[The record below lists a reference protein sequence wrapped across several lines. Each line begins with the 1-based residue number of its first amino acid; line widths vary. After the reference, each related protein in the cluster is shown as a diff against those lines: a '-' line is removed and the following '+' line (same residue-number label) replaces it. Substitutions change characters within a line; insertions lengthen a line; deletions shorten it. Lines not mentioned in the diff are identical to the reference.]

1 MTQTATTMTWT
12 STNGIVLGDLVP
24 TALRRRWVKRGYCP
38 DRDLY
43 TLFSEHVRAH
53 PRQTAVIDA
62 AGAIDYATLDTRV
75 RRIAAALAE
84 AGLGPRDI
92 IGIQVPNSW
101 RAVAAELAVGAVGA
115 VALPYPAGRGRRD
128 SVSLLGRSRAS
139 AAIVS
144 DVAGQVSLAANLTD
158 LRPELPDLRTV
169 FVFGAAPQ
177 GCEPLDRWLTDDGV
191 ERRWSLARIDP
202 EAPARILVSSGSEAE
217 PKMVA
222 YTHNAMAGG
231 RGNYIRALHTPLGA
245 SYPHP
250 GVSRGGP
257 GASRSHPHVS
267 RSQPDVSRFRPGVAR
282 SEALPMR
289 SLILVPLASSYGSC
303 GTVMLARHGG
313 TLLLLDAFDP
323 AAALRMITAHQP
335 THVFGVPI
343 MLRRIADRLR
353 ACGEDTSSLRALVS
367 SSAALSTATIEA
379 CMTRFGAPVVN
390 IYGSADGVNCHTAG
404 GDCASAPGCAGRP
417 DPTVADIRIVD
428 PRGRPVPAGE
438 AGEIWSLGPMT
449 PLCYVNAPELDA
461 RYRAPGGWVRTGDRG
476 LIGLDGCLRVID
488 RLKQIVIRGGYH
500 ISPAEVERQ
509 INAHPAV
516 GDVACVAVPDPE
528 FGERLCA
535 CVVQRLDTPPL
546 TLTELNVFLERER
559 GLERR
564 KLPELL
570 LTLPELPLG
579 PTDKVCRQTL
589 VRLATA
595 QTGCRALP

>member
-1 MTQTATTMTWT
+1 MTRTSTNMTWT

-24 TALRRRWVKRGYCP
+24 AALRRRWVEQGHCP

-75 RRIAAALAE
+75 RRIAAALAD
-84 AGLGPRDI
+84 AGLGPGDI
-92 IGIQVPNSW
+92 VGIQLPNGW
-101 RAVAAELAVGAVGA
+101 RAVAAELAVAAVGA

-139 AAIVS
+139 AAIVV
-144 DVAGQVSLAANLTD
+144 DVAGRVPLAANLAS
-158 LRPELPDLRTV
+158 LRPDLPDLRTV
-169 FVFGAAPQ
+169 FVFGTAPD
-177 GCEPLDRWLTDDGV
+177 GCEPLDRWLASDDAAGAQ
-191 ERRWSLARIDP
+191 RRWSCAPIDP
-202 EAPARILVSSGSEAE
+202 EAPARILVSSGSDAE

-222 YTHNAMAGG
+222 YAHNAMAGG
-231 RGNYIRALHTPLGA
+231 RGNYIGALHSDSEP
-245 SYPHP
+245 
-250 GVSRGGP
+250 GGP
-257 GASRSHPHVS
+257 
-267 RSQPDVSRFRPGVAR
+267 
-282 SEALPMR
+282 EPMR
-289 SLILVPLASSYGSC
+289 GLILVPLASSYGSC
-303 GTVMLARHGG
+303 GVVILARHGG

-323 AAALRMITAHQP
+323 AAALRMITDHQP

-343 MLRRIADRLR
+343 MLRRITDRPR
-353 ACGEDTSSLRALVS
+353 ASGEDASCLRALVS
-367 SSAALSTATIEA
+367 SSAALPAATIEA
-379 CMTRFGAPVVN
+379 CRTRFGAPVVN

-404 GDCASAPGCAGRP
+404 GDCAPASGCAGRP
-417 DPTVADIRIVD
+417 DPAVADIRIVD
-428 PRGRPVPAGE
+428 PHGQPVPAGQ

-461 RYRAPGGWVRTGDRG
+461 RYRTPGGWVRTGDRG
-476 LIGLDGCLRVID
+476 LIGSDGCLRVVD

-509 INAHPAV
+509 AAAHPEIA
-516 GDVACVAVPDPE
+516 DVACIAVPDPD

-535 CVVQRLDTPPL
+535 CIAQRPDTPPL
-546 TLTELNVFLERER
+546 TLTQLNAFLERER

-570 LTLPELPLG
+570 LALPELPLG

-589 VRLATA
+589 TRLATA
-595 QTGCRALP
+595 QPGRSG

>member
-1 MTQTATTMTWT
+1 MTRTSTDMAWT

-24 TALRRRWVKRGYCP
+24 AQLRRRWVAQGYCP

-43 TLFSEHVRAH
+43 TLFSEHVRVH
-53 PRQTAVIDA
+53 PQRTAVIDA

-92 IGIQVPNSW
+92 VGIQLPNSW
-101 RAVAAELAVGAVGA
+101 CAVAAELAVAAVGA
-115 VALPYPAGRGRRD
+115 VALPYPAGRGRQD
-128 SVSLLGRSRAS
+128 SLSLLGRSRAS

-144 DVAGQVSLAANLTD
+144 DAAGQVPLAANLAS

-177 GCEPLDRWLTDDGV
+177 GCEPLERWLADTGA
-191 ERRWSLARIDP
+191 ERWWSGAPIDP

-231 RGNYIRALHTPLGA
+231 RGNYLGALHRHSGA
-245 SYPHP
+245 
-250 GVSRGGP
+250 
-257 GASRSHPHVS
+257 
-267 RSQPDVSRFRPGVAR
+267 AR
-282 SEALPMR
+282 SAPEPMR
-289 SLILVPLASSYGSC
+289 SLVLVPLPSSYGSC
-303 GTVMLARHGG
+303 GVVILARHGG
-313 TLLLLDAFDP
+313 TLLLQSAFDP
-323 AAALRMITAHQP
+323 AAALRMITEHQP

-343 MLRRIADRLR
+343 MLRRITDQPRSSNEDSSGLR
-353 ACGEDTSSLRALVS
+353 VLVS
-367 SSAALSTATIEA
+367 SSAALPAATIEA
-379 CMTRFGAPVVN
+379 CQARFGVPVVN
-390 IYGSADGVNCHTAG
+390 IYGSADGVNCHTARG
-404 GDCASAPGCAGRP
+404 GCAPTAAGCAGRS
-417 DPTVADIRIVD
+417 DPAVADIRIVD
-428 PRGRPVPAGE
+428 DHGHPVPPGQ

-449 PLCYVNAPELDA
+449 PLCYVNAPQLDA

-476 LIGLDGCLRVID
+476 VIGSDGCLRVVG

-509 INAHPAV
+509 LAAHPAIA
-516 GDVACVAVPDPE
+516 DVVCIAVPDPDL
-528 FGERLCA
+528 GERLCA
-535 CVVQRLDTPPL
+535 CITQRPDTSSL
-546 TLTELNVFLERER
+546 TLTQLNAFLEGER

-579 PTDKVCRQTL
+579 PTGKVCRQTL
-589 VRLATA
+589 TRLATA
-595 QTGCRALP
+595 RPACSA

>member
-24 TALRRRWVKRGYCP
+24 AVLRRRWVERGYCP

-43 TLFSEHVRAH
+43 TLLREHVRAH

-75 RRIAAALAE
+75 RRIAAALAA

-92 IGIQVPNSW
+92 IGIQLPNSW
-101 RAVAAELAVGAVGA
+101 RAVAAELAVAAVGA

-128 SVSLLGRSRAS
+128 SLSLLGRSRAS
-139 AAIVS
+139 AAIVA
-144 DVAGQVSLAANLTD
+144 DVAGRVPLAANLAE
-158 LRPELPDLRTV
+158 LRPELPDLRSV
-169 FVFGAAPQ
+169 FVFGAAPD
-177 GCEPLDRWLTDDGV
+177 GCEPLDRWLAEEDA
-191 ERRWSLARIDP
+191 ERGWCPEPVDP

-222 YTHNAMAGG
+222 YAHNAMAGG
-231 RGNYIRALHTPLGA
+231 RGNYLGALH
-245 SYPHP
+245 HP

-257 GASRSHPHVS
+257 GGSRGGS
-267 RSQPDVSRFRPGVAR
+267 A
-282 SEALPMR
+282 PMR
-289 SLILVPLASSYGSC
+289 SLILVPLASSYGSL
-303 GTVMLARHGG
+303 GIVMLARHGG

-335 THVFGVPI
+335 TQVFGVPI
-343 MLRRIADRLR
+343 MLRRITDRLR

-367 SSAALSTATIEA
+367 SSAALPAATIEA
-379 CMTRFGAPVVN
+379 CLTRFGAPVIN
-390 IYGSADGVNCHTAG
+390 IYGSADGVNCHTAR
-404 GDCASAPGCAGRP
+404 GDCTPAPGCAGRP

-428 PRGRPVPAGE
+428 PRGRSVPEGQT
-438 AGEIWSLGPMT
+438 GEIWSLGPMT

-476 LIGLDGCLRVID
+476 MIDSDGCLRVVD

-509 INAHPAV
+509 INAHPAIA
-516 GDVACVAVPDPE
+516 DVACVAVPDPE

-535 CVVQRLDTPPL
+535 CVVPRSDTPPF
-546 TLTELNVFLERER
+546 TLPELNAFLERER

-570 LTLPELPLG
+570 LALPELPLG

-589 VRLATA
+589 VRLASA
-595 QTGCRALP
+595 QPGCTVGH

>member
-1 MTQTATTMTWT
+1 MTELAWT

-24 TALRRRWVKRGYCP
+24 AALRRRWVEQGHCP

-53 PRQTAVIDA
+53 PRQTAVLDA

-75 RRIAAALAE
+75 RRIAAALAD
-84 AGLGPRDI
+84 AGLGARDI
-92 IGIQVPNSW
+92 VGIQVPNGW
-101 RAVAAELAVGAVGA
+101 RAVAAELAVAAVGA

-128 SVSLLGRSRAS
+128 SLSLLGRSRAS
-139 AAIVS
+139 AVIVA
-144 DVAGQVSLAANLTD
+144 DVAGRVPLAANLAG
-158 LRPELPDLRTV
+158 LRPDLPDLRAV
-169 FVFGAAPQ
+169 FVFGAAPD
-177 GCEPLDRWLTDDGV
+177 GCQPLDRWLAEEGA
-191 ERRWSLARIDP
+191 ERRWSCAPINP

-222 YTHNAMAGG
+222 YSHNAVGGG
-231 RGNYIRALHTPLGA
+231 RGNYLGA
-245 SYPHP
+245 I
-250 GVSRGGP
+250 GALRGAP
-257 GASRSHPHVS
+257 
-267 RSQPDVSRFRPGVAR
+267 
-282 SEALPMR
+282 EPMR
-289 SLILVPLASSYGSC
+289 GLILVPLASSYGSC
-303 GTVMLARHGG
+303 GVVILARHGG
-313 TLLLLDAFDP
+313 TLLLQDAFDP
-323 AAALRMITAHQP
+323 AAALRMITEHHP

-343 MLRRIADRLR
+343 MLRRITDQPRVV
-353 ACGEDTSSLRALVS
+353 GEDTSGLHALVS
-367 SSAALSTATIEA
+367 SSAGLPAATIEA

-404 GDCASAPGCAGRP
+404 AACAPAAGCAGRP

-428 PRGRPVPAGE
+428 PHGQPVPAGQ

-461 RYRAPGGWVRTGDRG
+461 RYRTPGGWVRTGDRG
-476 LIGLDGCLRVID
+476 VIGPDGCLHAVD

-500 ISPAEVERQ
+500 ISPAEVGRQ
-509 INAHPAV
+509 AAAHPAIA
-516 GDVACVAVPDPE
+516 DVACIAVPDPE
-528 FGERLCA
+528 FGELLCA
-535 CVVQRLDTPPL
+535 CITQQPDTPPL
-546 TLTELNVFLERER
+546 TLTQLNTFLERER

-589 VRLATA
+589 TQLAAA
-595 QTGCRALP
+595 QPGRRAQP

>member
-1 MTQTATTMTWT
+1 MTRTATAMTWT

-24 TALRRRWVKRGYCP
+24 AALRRRWVEQGHCP

-43 TLFSEHVRAH
+43 ALFREHVRTH
-53 PRQTAVIDA
+53 PRQAAVIDA
-62 AGAIDYATLDTRV
+62 DGSIDYATLDTRV
-75 RRIAAALAE
+75 RRIAAALAG
-84 AGLGPRDI
+84 AGLGAGDI
-92 IGIQVPNSW
+92 VGLQLPNGW
-101 RAVAAELAVGAVGA
+101 RAVAAELAVAAIGA

-128 SVSLLGRSRAS
+128 SLSLLGRSRAS
-139 AAIVS
+139 AAIVA
-144 DVAGQVSLAANLTD
+144 DVAGQVPLAVNLAG
-158 LRPELPDLRTV
+158 LRPDLPDLRTV
-169 FVFGAAPQ
+169 FVFGAAPD
-177 GCEPLDRWLTDDGV
+177 GCEPLEEWLAADGV
-191 ERRWSLARIDP
+191 ERGWSGAPINPAPINP

-222 YTHNAMAGG
+222 YSHNAMAGG
-231 RGNYIRALHTPLGA
+231 RGNYIGAL
-245 SYPHP
+245 
-250 GVSRGGP
+250 
-257 GASRSHPHVS
+257 RSSP
-267 RSQPDVSRFRPGVAR
+267 
-282 SEALPMR
+282 EPMR
-289 SLILVPLASSYGSC
+289 GLILVPLASSYGSC
-303 GTVMLARHGG
+303 GMVILARHGG

-343 MLRRIADRLR
+343 MLRRITEQPRTAG
-353 ACGEDTSSLRALVS
+353 ADTSSLRVVVS
-367 SSAALSTATIEA
+367 SSAALPAATVAA
-379 CMTRFGAPVVN
+379 CTTRFGVPVVN

-404 GDCASAPGCAGRP
+404 GDCAAAAGCAGRP

-428 PRGRPVPAGE
+428 PAGQPAPPGQP
-438 AGEIWSLGPMT
+438 GEIWSLGPMT

-476 LIGLDGCLRVID
+476 LIGPDGCLRVVD

-509 INAHPAV
+509 LAAHPDIA
-516 GDVACVAVPDPE
+516 DVACIAVPDPE

-535 CVVQRLDTPPL
+535 CIVARPDTPPL
-546 TLTELNVFLERER
+546 KLPQLNTFLERER

-570 LTLPELPLG
+570 LVLPELPLG

-589 VRLATA
+589 LRLATA
-595 QTGCRALP
+595 QPGAGDHHDVDHRR

>member
-1 MTQTATTMTWT
+1 MTQTATTVTWT

-24 TALRRRWVKRGYCP
+24 AVLRRRWVKQGHCP

-43 TLFSEHVRAH
+43 TLLREHVHAH

-75 RRIAAALAE
+75 RRIAAALTA

-92 IGIQVPNSW
+92 VGIQLPNSW
-101 RAVAAELAVGAVGA
+101 RAVAAELAVAAVGA

-128 SVSLLGRSRAS
+128 SLSLLGRSRAG
-139 AAIVS
+139 AAIVA
-144 DVAGQVSLAANLTD
+144 DIAGHVPLAANLVG
-158 LRPELPDLRTV
+158 LRPALPELRSV
-169 FVFGAAPQ
+169 FSFGAAPE
-177 GCEPLDRWLTDDGV
+177 GCEPLDRWLADEGT
-191 ERRWSLARIDP
+191 EHRWCPEPLNP

-231 RGNYIRALHTPLGA
+231 RGNYLGALHSPL
-245 SYPHP
+245 
-250 GVSRGGP
+250 GVSRGGS
-257 GASRSHPHVS
+257 A
-267 RSQPDVSRFRPGVAR
+267 
-282 SEALPMR
+282 PMR
-289 SLILVPLASSYGSC
+289 SLILVPLASSYGSL
-303 GTVMLARHGG
+303 GIVMLARHGG

-343 MLRRIADRLR
+343 MLRRITDRLR

-367 SSAALSTATIEA
+367 SSAALPAATIEA
-379 CMTRFGAPVVN
+379 CMTRFGAPVIN

-404 GDCASAPGCAGRP
+404 GDCAPAPGCAGRP

-476 LIGLDGCLRVID
+476 LIDSDGCLRVVD

-509 INAHPAV
+509 ITAHPAIV
-516 GDVACVAVPDPE
+516 DVACVAVPDAE

-535 CVVQRLDTPPL
+535 CVVPRPDTPPL
-546 TLTELNVFLERER
+546 TLTELNAFLEREC

-570 LTLPELPLG
+570 LALPELPLG

-589 VRLATA
+589 IRLATA
-595 QTGCRALP
+595 QPGCSVSP

>member
-1 MTQTATTMTWT
+1 MTSTTMAWT
-12 STNGIVLGDLVP
+12 STNGIVLYDLVP
-24 TALRRRWVKRGYCP
+24 AELRRRWVEQGHCP

-43 TLFSEHVRAH
+43 SLFSEHVRAH
-53 PRQTAVIDA
+53 PRRTAVIDP

-84 AGLGPRDI
+84 TGLGARDI
-92 IGIQVPNSW
+92 VGIQLPNSW
-101 RAVAAELAVGAVGA
+101 RAVAAELAVAAIGA

-139 AAIVS
+139 AVIVS
-144 DVAGQVSLAANLTD
+144 DVAGQVPLAANLAG

-169 FVFGAAPQ
+169 LVFGAAPQ
-177 GCEPLDRWLTDDGV
+177 GCEPLERWLAEEGA
-191 ERRWSLARIDP
+191 EWRWSGDLIDPAVIDP

-222 YTHNAMAGG
+222 YAHNAMAGG
-231 RGNYIRALHTPLGA
+231 RGNYIGALYSGSQHSG
-245 SYPHP
+245 SEP
-250 GVSRGGP
+250 GG
-257 GASRSHPHVS
+257 
-267 RSQPDVSRFRPGVAR
+267 SQPGDPT
-282 SEALPMR
+282 PMR
-289 SLILVPLASSYGSC
+289 SLVLVPLASSYGSC
-303 GTVMLARHGG
+303 GVVILARHGG

-323 AAALRMITAHQP
+323 AAALRMITDHQP

-343 MLRRIADRLR
+343 MLRRITDQPQL
-353 ACGEDTSSLRALVS
+353 CGEDASSLRVLIS
-367 SSAALSTATIEA
+367 SSAALPAATIEA
-379 CMTRFGAPVVN
+379 CRTRFGVPVVN
-390 IYGSADGVNCHTAG
+390 IYGSADGVNCHTARG
-404 GDCASAPGCAGRP
+404 GCAPATAGCVGRP
-417 DPTVADIRIVD
+417 DPAVAELRIVD
-428 PRGRPVPAGE
+428 EHGRSAPAGE

-476 LIGLDGCLRVID
+476 LIDPDGCLRVVG

-509 INAHPAV
+509 LAAHPAIA
-516 GDVACVAVPDPE
+516 DVACIAVPDPE

-535 CVVQRLDTPPL
+535 CITLRPDTPAL
-546 TLTELNVFLERER
+546 TLTQLNAFLERDR

-570 LTLPELPLG
+570 LTLSELPLG

-589 VRLATA
+589 TRLATA
-595 QTGCRALP
+595 RNHHEVGHGR

>member
-1 MTQTATTMTWT
+1 MTSTTMAWT

-24 TALRRRWVKRGYCP
+24 AQLRRRWVEQGHCP

-43 TLFSEHVRAH
+43 TLFSEHVRAD
-53 PRQTAVIDA
+53 PRRTAVIDA
-62 AGAIDYATLDTRV
+62 TGAIDYATLDTRV
-75 RRIAAALAE
+75 RRIAAALAG
-84 AGLGPRDI
+84 AGLGARDI
-92 IGIQVPNSW
+92 VGIQLSNSW
-101 RAVAAELAVGAVGA
+101 RAVAAELAVAAVGA

-139 AAIVS
+139 AVIVS
-144 DVAGQVSLAANLTD
+144 DVAGQVPLAANLAG
-158 LRPELPDLRTV
+158 LRPDLPDLRTV
-169 FVFGAAPQ
+169 FVFGATPE
-177 GCEPLDRWLTDDGV
+177 GCEPLDKWLASASA
-191 ERRWSLARIDP
+191 EQRWSCEPIDSALIDP

-222 YTHNAMAGG
+222 YAHNAMAGG
-231 RGNYIRALHTPLGA
+231 RGNYIGALYSSPA
-245 SYPHP
+245 
-250 GVSRGGP
+250 
-257 GASRSHPHVS
+257 
-267 RSQPDVSRFRPGVAR
+267 
-282 SEALPMR
+282 PMR

-303 GTVMLARHGG
+303 GMVILARHGG

-323 AAALRMITAHQP
+323 AAALRMITDHQP

-343 MLRRIADRLR
+343 MLRRIIEQPRAAGEGSSGLR
-353 ACGEDTSSLRALVS
+353 VLIS
-367 SSAALSTATIEA
+367 SSAALPAATIEA
-379 CMTRFGAPVVN
+379 CMTRFGVPVVN

-404 GDCASAPGCAGRP
+404 EDCAPTAAGCVGRP

-428 PRGRPVPAGE
+428 EHGQPVPTGQ

-476 LIGLDGCLRVID
+476 LIGSDGCLLVVG

-509 INAHPAV
+509 LVAHPAIA
-516 GDVACVAVPDPE
+516 DVACIAVPDPE

-535 CVVQRLDTPPL
+535 CITLRPNTPAP
-546 TLTELNVFLERER
+546 TLTQLNAFLERDR

-570 LTLPELPLG
+570 LILPELPLG

-589 VRLATA
+589 TRLATA
-595 QTGCRALP
+595 RPACFA